1 MKTRFS
7 FYQKCKIYT
16 EGWNPYDHM
25 MINMLR
31 MKWSWW
37 WNSRSREWQWYPNGD
52 TFPWWMNAERRR
64 LSEKNCPTVTTKK
77 TPYQSWI
84 HLRPWAPALSASPS
98 SKSSYSASPSP
109 SLPNWLHI
117 SKEQKVTLSS
127 SPSLQPM
134 FDWEEGEFEWIIE
147 KHGEDNVLRGPVGVV
162 VEVLSRNS
170 SLNQ

>member
-1 MKTRFS
+1 
-7 FYQKCKIYT
+7 
-16 EGWNPYDHM
+16 M
-25 MINMLR
+25 MTNMLR
-31 MKWSWW
+31 LKWSWW
-37 WNSRSREWQWYPNGD
+37 WNSGRGEWQWYPNGD
-52 TFPWWMNAERRR
+52 TFPWWMNARRRR

-109 SLPNWLHI
+109 YLHI

-134 FDWEEGEFEWIIE
+134 FDWERSEGKFEWIIE
-147 KHGEDNVLRGPVGVV
+147 KHREDNVLRGPVGVV
-162 VEVLSRNS
+162 VVLSS
-170 SLNQ
+170 CTQ